1 MTNKE
6 KGCVYFFRHIGLTP
20 IKIGYSECNSPI
32 NRFEQL
38 KTYAPY
44 GCEILGFIELYNA
57 REIERILH
65 QKFSSKRLQGEWF
78 ELTEEDVQIQIKLYS
93 RKDDLESKRKFEID
107 WALNVRRN
115 NFDVKKTPKE
125 NFKEIYL
132 KNPNIKKA
140 KLSRDLGVSRKTLYN
155 WIEEIV

>member
-1 MTNKE
+1 MKKE

-20 IKIGYSECNSPI
+20 VKIGYSEENSPI
-32 NRFEQL
+32 TRFNQF

-57 REIERILH
+57 KEIERVLH
-65 QKFSSKRLQGEWF
+65 NKFSSKRLQGEWF
-78 ELTEEDVQIQIKLYS
+78 ELSEEEIQIQIKLYS
-93 RKDDLESKRKFEID
+93 RKDDLENKRKFEIA
-107 WALNVRRN
+107 WALNISN
-115 NFDVKKTPKE
+115 NSFDSEKTKKD
-125 NFKEIYL
+125 NFLDQYI